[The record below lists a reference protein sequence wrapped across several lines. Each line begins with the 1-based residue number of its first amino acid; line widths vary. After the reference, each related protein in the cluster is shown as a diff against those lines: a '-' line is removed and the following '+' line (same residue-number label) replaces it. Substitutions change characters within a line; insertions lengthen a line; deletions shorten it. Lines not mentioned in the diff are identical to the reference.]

1 MDNLDLAKINKLL
14 TKTIY
19 NVIHV
24 YVIKNTIEKIAYE
37 TMIIID

>member
-1 MDNLDLAKINKLL
+1 MNNLDLAKINKLL

-24 YVIKNTIEKIAYE
+24 YVIKKAQLKKLL
-37 TMIIID
+37 MKQ